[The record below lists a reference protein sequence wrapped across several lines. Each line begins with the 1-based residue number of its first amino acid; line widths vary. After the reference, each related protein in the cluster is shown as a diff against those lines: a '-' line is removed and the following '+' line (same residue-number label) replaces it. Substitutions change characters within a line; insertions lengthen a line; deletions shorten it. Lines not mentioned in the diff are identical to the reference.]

1 MRDQAEGLRDKIRE
15 RDWGAKNIVPNK
27 DIKIYTVASGKGG
40 VGKTNIV
47 VNLAISLQ
55 KRGLQVMILDADLGL
70 ANVDVVLGIY
80 PKLTLYDV
88 ILKGKS
94 LKDAIVYGPSGIR
107 VIPGGS
113 GIIEMT
119 KLDKDSQKKLM
130 EQFEDMGDI
139 DVLLIDTGAGISMN
153 QLSFIT
159 FSQEVILVTTPEPT
173 AITDVYSVIKII
185 SELKIKRKIK
195 LITNMVQNDKLGK
208 LAYTKLN
215 ETAKK
220 FLDVEVDYM
229 GYVADDTMVGNSV
242 MQQVPF
248 ILNYPNCNASQCIDR
263 IAEQIVG
270 LPISGAKLKTMSQV
284 YNRLIKIF
292 G

>member
-1 MRDQAEGLRDKIRE
+1 MRDQAEGLRDRIRE

>member
-1 MRDQAEGLRDKIRE
+1 
-15 RDWGAKNIVPNK
+15 
-27 DIKIYTVASGKGG
+27 